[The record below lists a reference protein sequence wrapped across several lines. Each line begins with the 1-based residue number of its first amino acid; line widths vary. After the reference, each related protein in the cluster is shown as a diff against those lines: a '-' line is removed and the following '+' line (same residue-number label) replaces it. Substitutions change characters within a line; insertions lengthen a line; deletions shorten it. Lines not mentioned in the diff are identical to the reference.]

1 MPSIEGIINVLGS
14 IGSDVLAVHE
24 QRCVAVR
31 NQHADCL
38 KCAAACT
45 TGALSYVE
53 NSLVV
58 DASRCIGCGTCAT
71 VCPTCA
77 LEILDPSDA
86 ALTTEAKEALVAA
99 QGHCVIA
106 CEKMLAAFQGYATA
120 QLKGLEKA
128 RHAADFA
135 YDPAQICS
143 VKCLGRVDE
152 SLLCGL
158 AAYGAKSI
166 TLAHYACED
175 CEHAPGGATAQVVAE
190 SANNLLSAFGSD
202 VQVQLVKRLPSHCQG
217 WHSARAQQAK
227 GRRAFLSEV
236 RETSG
241 QVAAAAIG
249 LDAESA
255 ASPAEEAEF
264 VPPAYA
270 KVGKDGTLEQFVPER
285 RIRTVNYLQHMGEPV
300 VDEINSRIIG
310 SITIDGDA
318 CTSCRMCATFCPTGA
333 IRKLGEGI
341 PHYDMGAPD
350 KAQPEF
356 VEEEAD
362 FFGILHRP
370 TLCVQCRLCENI
382 CPEEAISISSTVS
395 AGQFIGKKAQAIQM
409 KRPTWE
415 GNRPD
420 SMFRKVRHAIGA
432 DDLHMIQF

>member
-1 MPSIEGIINVLGS
+1 MPSIEGIINVLGN

-38 KCAAACT
+38 KCAFACT
-45 TGALSYVE
+45 TGALTYSE

-58 DASRCIGCGTCAT
+58 DPAKCIGCGTCAT

-77 LEILDPSDA
+77 LEILDPDDA
-86 ALTTEAKEALVAA
+86 ALTAEAKDALAAA
-99 QGHCVIA
+99 QGHAVIA
-106 CEKMLAAFQGYATA
+106 CEKMLNAFQGYSVS
-120 QLKGLEKA
+120 QLGSLEKM
-128 RHAADFA
+128 RHATDFA
-135 YDPAQICS
+135 YDPEQICC

-158 AAYGAKSI
+158 VAYGAKSI
-166 TLAHYACED
+166 TLVHYACKD
-175 CEHAPGGATAQVVAE
+175 CEHAPGGATAQRVVE
-190 SANNLLSAFGSD
+190 SANNLLSAFGAT
-202 VQVQLVKRLPSHCQG
+202 VQVQLAKRLPSHCQG
-217 WHSARAQQAK
+217 WHSAHEQQAK
-227 GRRAFLSEV
+227 GRRAFFSEV
-236 RETSG
+236 RETSE

-249 LDAESA
+249 LDAEHA
-255 ASPAEEAEF
+255 TQAEESEF

-285 RIRTVNYLQHMGEPV
+285 RIRTVNYLQHVGEPV
-300 VDEINSRIIG
+300 VDKIDSRIIG

-395 AGQFIGKKAQAIQM
+395 TGQFMGKKAQAIQM

-420 SMFRKVRHAIGA
+420 SMFRKVRHIIGA